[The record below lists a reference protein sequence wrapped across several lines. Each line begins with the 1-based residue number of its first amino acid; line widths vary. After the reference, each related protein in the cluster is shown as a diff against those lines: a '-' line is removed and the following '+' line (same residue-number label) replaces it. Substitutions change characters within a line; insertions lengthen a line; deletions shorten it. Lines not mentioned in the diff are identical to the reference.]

1 MQISKFGRILVDA
14 GSAWNADNT
23 LTMGAALA
31 YYSVFSISPLLIIVL
46 SITGY
51 FFKGQSAGYI
61 QAQMAGLIGENA
73 ANVIASTI
81 TAVNQSEHGLAA
93 TLIGVFILFV
103 GASGVFV
110 QLQDSMNR
118 IWGVTT
124 KPGHFVKHLLK
135 QRLASFAM
143 IFGVSFLLLVSL
155 LVSAALAAITGYF
168 NYLLPSGEFMWNA
181 LNVIISFGI
190 VTLVFAATYK
200 LVPDVHI
207 DWKDVWVG
215 ALVTAAL
222 FTLGKSLIG
231 FYLGRTGTGSAFGAA
246 GSILVVLAWVYY
258 TSQILF
264 FGAEFTKVYS
274 EEHRSTIQPVAGAE
288 AVTKDAQAR
297 ERGEVKRS

>member
-1 MQISKFGRILVDA
+1 
-14 GSAWNADNT
+14 
-23 LTMGAALA
+23 
-31 YYSVFSISPLLIIVL
+31 VL

-51 FFKGQSAGYI
+51 FFKGQSARYI
-61 QAQMAGLIGENA
+61 QDQMAEFIGENA
-73 ANVIASTI
+73 ASVIASTI
-81 TAVNQSEHGLAA
+81 TSVNQAEHGFAA
-93 TLIGVFILFV
+93 TLIGIFVLFV

-118 IWGVTT
+118 IWGVTA
-124 KPGHFVKHLLK
+124 KPGHFVRDLLK

-168 NYLLPSGEFMWNA
+168 NYLLPSGEFIWNA
-181 LNVIISFGI
+181 LNVILSFGI

-215 ALVTAAL
+215 ALVTAVL
-222 FTLGKSLIG
+222 FTAGKSLIG
-231 FYLGRTGTGSAFGAA
+231 FYLGRTAIGSAFGAA

-258 TSQILF
+258 TSQTLF
-264 FGAEFTKVYS
+264 FGAEFTKVYC
-274 EEHRSTIQPVAGAE
+274 EEHRSTIQRVAGAE

-297 ERGEVKRS
+297 EHGEIRGSNRL